1 MIETSIKQTQI
12 KQINLELK
20 PVNDLLGKRFFIPS
34 YQRGYRWKELQ
45 VQQLLDDIW
54 EFRSNAENQ
63 TKVAFY
69 CLQPIVVSKHIN
81 EETQELEWEVIDG
94 QQRLTTLFIILDYLK
109 EGLVFLVKEKY
120 IIHYQTRKNSGAFL
134 NNINVAQ
141 NEENI
146 DYFHFCEVH
155 TAVKKWFADKDGTAK
170 INFLTTL
177 LNDNETGKNVKVIWY
192 DVSEEN
198 ISNKYAI
205 DIFTRLNIGKIP
217 LTNAELIKALFLKKD
232 NFNEHEASLEQ
243 IQIASEWDAIEK
255 QLQNDDFWY
264 FIYTPKK
271 DVHYENRIEY
281 IFDLMK
287 QKPIDAELHYTFYE
301 FQKDFTTVLSIDKK
315 PDVRKIWLEIKRYF
329 LTFEEWF
336 NNRELFHLIGYL
348 VTFDT
353 SIRSLKNFSETK
365 TKLQFKKKLHDLVKS
380 VAIPKPKIE
389 DEVFELENL
398 SYGDSPIKKILL
410 LFNIQTIL
418 TTNDTDIKFPFH
430 RFKTENWDI
439 EHIRSQTDKNIAP
452 NERKEWMEDIYE
464 YLTGET
470 WQAETK
476 NNSLHTTHQ
485 EIIGQLTML
494 LSSATV
500 TEGEFF
506 KLYDSVK
513 TAFREKN
520 EPVDKDSINNLAL
533 LDAKTNRSYGNAMF
547 PIKRNTIIKNDMTGV
562 FVPICTKNVFLKS
575 YSTNLSEIMYWS
587 DDDAKDYLKA
597 MKSVLS
603 KYLN

>member
-170 INFLTTL
+170 TNFLTTL

>member
-1 MIETSIKQTQI
+1 MIEASIKQTQI

-63 TKVAFY
+63 TKEAFY
-69 CLQPIVVSKHIN
+69 CLQPIVVSKHVN

-109 EGLVFLVKEKY
+109 EGLAFFGKEKY
-120 IIHYQTRKNSGAFL
+120 SIHYQTRKNSGAFL

-398 SYGDSPIKKILL
+398 SYGDSSIKKILL